1 MTTGLL
7 ASKLYF
13 PPHRPDLVPR
23 PHLLEILDAGLS
35 GKLTLVSAPAG
46 FGKTT
51 VVSEWLRDRGH
62 LTAWLSLD
70 KNDNDLSRFL
80 IYLIA
85 ALQRI
90 DSEIGVDIQAAL
102 EESLSPH
109 FEILLTR
116 LISQIERLPDRSVIV
131 LEDYHLVDSK
141 PVHDVINFLIE
152 YLPPTIHLVI
162 SGRTDP
168 PLPISRLRVQG
179 EVNEVRTS
187 QLRFSKKEV
196 AAFLNNQMG
205 LDLSSDDIAALEA
218 RTEGWIASLKLAA
231 LSMQG
236 RDDWPE
242 FIAEFSGSHRYVID
256 YLVDEVMARQPE
268 EVQTFL
274 RRTSILERLTAP
286 LCDVIVHTLERSNV
300 STLSPSEGGVFS
312 DSPDQPSNV
321 QTFKRSNE
329 ILDYLDRSNLFLI
342 LLDDHREWYRY
353 HHLFADFLSQ
363 RLREY
368 EPDRIP
374 ELHRRAS
381 QWYEKEGLVDEAIQ
395 HALAAGDWEGAARL
409 VDGIAADLVVRRE
422 SYKLVKFVEQLPSDL
437 CQGYP
442 MLCIWHAWAL
452 LYMGQMEMVEPALT
466 LIEANQKKAPGVPY
480 LGYVTTVR
488 AVLANQEGDLLRSI
502 NLSEQALEEMSNALP
517 DRITLIF
524 RGSTTIW
531 LGVNHRL
538 LGNFDKATQLFMEAA
553 ETNQKAGNFY
563 AALLSFELL
572 AELAVIRGQL
582 HQALDL
588 YRSGLKLAH
597 NWKDT
602 EGKPQGSL
610 IAAAGPQ
617 LGLGMVLY
625 QLNDLDGSAAYI
637 QRSADLFGLGDIWG
651 KKDAYAMLAYLRQA
665 QGEFEVSAELL
676 SKVIAIKDTITV
688 RRSSTT
694 DLPSLVKLAV
704 LLSRARPEMAH
715 LLTDVSR
722 RVEKLGVAANDEV
735 DFSSPADYPREFDY
749 SELACLLIAEDRAA
763 EALPLLT
770 RLLEAAITME
780 RHGDEIRYLVMIALA
795 QHALGNT
802 QTALDSLGRSL
813 TLAEPQGY
821 VRLFIDEGPPMAKLL
836 NFSISQNIAPDY
848 ASKLLAAFPEDA
860 LSAVP
865 IAGELTVDTQIL
877 VESLSQREIE
887 VLRLMAE
894 GHKYKEIAERL
905 VVSINTVRHH
915 TRNVYGKLDVNNR
928 TQAIGRAQEL
938 NLL

>member
-1 MTTGLL
+1 MKTDLL
-7 ASKLYF
+7 TSKFYF
-13 PPHRPDLVPR
+13 PSHRQDLVQR
-23 PHLLEILDAGLS
+23 LHLLESLDAGLS

-51 VVSEWLRDRGH
+51 VVSEWIRYCGH

-80 IYLIA
+80 IYLVA

-90 DSEIGVDIQAAL
+90 SPEIGADVQAAL

-116 LISQIERLPDRSVIV
+116 LISEMERLPDKSIIV
-131 LEDYHLVDSK
+131 LDDYHLIHSK
-141 PVHDVINFLIE
+141 AVHDAINFLIE
-152 YLPPTIHLVI
+152 YLPPTIHMVI
-162 SGRTDP
+162 TGRADP

-179 EVNEVRTS
+179 EVNELRTA
-187 QLRFSKKEV
+187 QLRFTRKEV
-196 AAFLNNQMG
+196 ATFLNDRMG
-205 LDLSSDDIAALEA
+205 FDLSPNGIAAMEA

-236 RDDWPE
+236 RKDWPE
-242 FIAEFSGSHRYVID
+242 FIAEFSGSHRYIID

-268 EVQTFL
+268 DVQTFL
-274 RRTSILERLTAP
+274 RRTSILERFCAP
-286 LCDVIVHTLERSNV
+286 LCEYLVGGASDDMDIIEY
-300 STLSPSEGGVFS
+300 LS
-312 DSPDQPSNV
+312 
-321 QTFKRSNE
+321 
-329 ILDYLDRSNLFLI
+329 RSNLFLI
-342 LLDDHREWYRY
+342 PLDDHREWYRY

-363 RLREY
+363 RLRES
-368 EPDRIP
+368 EPERIP

-381 QWYEKEGLVDEAIQ
+381 QWYETEGLVDEAIQ
-395 HALAAGDWEGAARL
+395 HALAARDMEGAARL
-409 VDGIAADLVVRRE
+409 ADGIAADLVVRRE

-466 LIEANQKKAPGVPY
+466 LIEANQKKASGVPNP
-480 LGYVTTVR
+480 GYVTTVR

-502 NLSEQALEEMSNALP
+502 NLSEQALEEMSNAIP
-517 DRITLIF
+517 DRKTLIF
-524 RGSTTIW
+524 RGSAVIW
-531 LGVNHRL
+531 LGLNHRL
-538 LGNFDKATQLFMEAA
+538 LGNFGKATQLFMEAA
-553 ETNQKAGNFY
+553 KLNQKAGNFY

-588 YRSGLKLAH
+588 YQSGLKLAQD
-597 NWKDT
+597 WKDT

-617 LGLGMVLY
+617 LGLGTVLY

-665 QGEFEVSAELL
+665 QGEFEASAELL
-676 SKVIAIKDTITV
+676 SKVIAIKDTIIV

-694 DLPSLVKLAV
+694 DLPSLMKLAI
-704 LLSRARPEMAH
+704 LLSRARPEMVH
-715 LLTDVSR
+715 LLTDVSQ
-722 RVEKLGVAANDEV
+722 RVEKLGVHANDEV

-749 SELACLLIAEDRAA
+749 SELAYLLIAEERAA

-802 QTALDSLGRSL
+802 QTAINSLGRAL

-821 VRLFIDEGPPMAKLL
+821 VRLFVDEGQPMAELL
-836 NFSISQNIAPDY
+836 QFTISQNIAPDY
-848 ASKLLAAFPEDA
+848 ASKLLAAFPKNLHGAVQYDKDLKVDKQSLIEP
-860 LSAVP
+860 LS
-865 IAGELTVDTQIL
+865 E
-877 VESLSQREIE
+877 REID
-887 VLRLMAE
+887 VLHLMAE
-894 GHKYKEIAERL
+894 GYKYKEIAERL
-905 VVSINTVRHH
+905 VISINTVRHH
-915 TRNVYGKLDVNNR
+915 NRNIFGKLNVNSR
-928 TQAIGRAQEL
+928 IEAIDRARGL
-938 NLL
+938 HLL